1 MFVMKLGILIYL
13 AAFVTINPILDE
25 DINMSCLKQKLHL
38 VIVTVLVSRETAI
51 VQLLAQGL
59 IKVLLLACGDVESN
73 PGPVTEQSKRDC
85 LAGLIREAPEKV
97 GNVLMVWD

>member
-1 MFVMKLGILIYL
+1 
-13 AAFVTINPILDE
+13 
-25 DINMSCLKQKLHL
+25 MSCLKQKLHL

-59 IKVLLLACGDVESN
+59 VKGLLLACGDVESN
-73 PGPVTEQSKRDC
+73 PGPVSEQIKRDS